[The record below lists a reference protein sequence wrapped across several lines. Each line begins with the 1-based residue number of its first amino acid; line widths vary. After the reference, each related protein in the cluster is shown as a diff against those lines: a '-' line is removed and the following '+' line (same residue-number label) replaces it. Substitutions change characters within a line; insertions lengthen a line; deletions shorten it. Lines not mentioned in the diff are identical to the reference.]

1 MPFPVTI
8 DGGDIVLRELSE
20 QDLPALT
27 RLYTD
32 PELTQFMGFDRLA
45 ADEVPEALD
54 AHLAAARRT
63 PRTQYTLAITV
74 DGSPDL
80 VGVVRLLVEEY
91 GRNAMLGGL
100 IVIPESPGV
109 GRGVTASRLLMA
121 YGFGPLALHR
131 IWGGRR
137 IDYLRMHERMTRL
150 GLVQE
155 GFMRELFHTHGVWH
169 DVVSYSVLAHEWK
182 PDGPEVSIMES
193 PVPAALSA
201 SGPAGLVW
209 KEDR

>member
-8 DGGDIVLRELSE
+8 DGGSIVLRELQDE
-20 QDLPALT
+20 DLPALT

-32 PELTQFMGFDRLA
+32 PELTQFMGFDQLTA
-45 ADEVPEALD
+45 EAVPGALH
-54 AHLAAARRT
+54 AHLVAARRE

-74 DGSPDL
+74 DSSPDL

-100 IVIPESPGV
+100 IVIPESAGV
-109 GRGVTASRLLMA
+109 GRGVEASRLLMA
-121 YGFGPLALHR
+121 YGFGPLGLHR

-137 IDYLRMHERMTRL
+137 TDYLRMHDRMTRL
-150 GLVQE
+150 GLHQE

-169 DVVSYSVLAHEWK
+169 DVISYSVLAHEWK
-182 PDGPEVSIMES
+182 PDGAEVAIMEAGNRE
-193 PVPAALSA
+193 PLVT
-201 SGPAGLVW
+201 SGPAGL
-209 KEDR
+209 E